1 VAPVGEPARD
11 IDAFQLHASFCTI
24 FTSAVRL
31 QIIDVL
37 GEEEKTVTELAVAL
51 DVPVAN
57 VSQHLRVMR
66 DLAAVTN
73 RREGRTIHYRIAN
86 PKFLFGI
93 RSIREGLIEELRK
106 RGGM

>member
-1 VAPVGEPARD
+1 MAPVVE
-11 IDAFQLHASFCTI
+11 IDVFQLHASFCTI
-24 FTSAVRL
+24 FSSAVRL
-31 QIIDVL
+31 KIMDAL
-37 GEEEKTVTELAVAL
+37 GEEEKTVTELAEAL

-57 VSQHLRVMR
+57 ISQHLRVMR

-73 RREGRTIHYRIAN
+73 RREGRTMYYRIAN

-93 RSIREGLIEELRK
+93 RSVREGLLEELRK